1 MTLLEKRRRPLV
13 AQESG
18 FLMLPVGAGAVA
30 GRVPCHAAHSL
41 SSASSLS
48 PVSSLSSA
56 SPLSSASAP
65 GAFAPRDMVLF
76 ELAPGGIDPPKSGE
90 ADCDHHQVF
99 DARFRRP
106 MLRRGDRSQYEAAS
120 S

>member
-13 AQESG
+13 AQESRL
-18 FLMLPVGAGAVA
+18 LMLPVGAGAVA

-48 PVSSLSSA
+48 YSSS
-56 SPLSSASAP
+56 LSSASAP

-76 ELAPGGIDPPKSGE
+76 ELAPAGIDPPKSGK
-90 ADCDHHQVF
+90 ADFDHHQVF